1 MKDKRIVTIPNLLS
15 LIRLLLIPLF
25 VWLYA
30 VRRDYSRALLVLAIS
45 AVTDILDGQ
54 IARRFGMVSDLGKML
69 DPIADKVTQGVVLI
83 CLVTR
88 FPAMWVPLVLL
99 VVKEAFVGIT
109 NLMIIRQ
116 TGRVNGAAFHGKVAT
131 VFLDGLM
138 LAHLLWGN
146 MPAAVSVALVTLT
159 TVFMLLSLWLYAM
172 TNIAKLKRLQTRKT
186 ITALECE
193 QKKEANVA
201 SGSQ

>member
-1 MKDKRIVTIPNLLS
+1 
-15 LIRLLLIPLF
+15 
-25 VWLYA
+25 
-30 VRRDYSRALLVLAIS
+30 
-45 AVTDILDGQ
+45 
-54 IARRFGMVSDLGKML
+54 MVSDLGKML

-88 FPAMWVPLVLL
+88 FPAMWAPLVLL

-109 NLMIIRQ
+109 NLMIIER
-116 TGRVNGAAFHGKVAT
+116 TGRIDGAAFHGKVAT

-146 MPAAVSVALVTLT
+146 MPAAVSIALVTLT
-159 TVFMLLSLWLYAM
+159 TIFMLLSLWLYAM
-172 TNIAKLKRLQTRKT
+172 TNIAKLKRLRTRKM
-186 ITALECE
+186 ITALEDE
-193 QKKEANVA
+193 QNKEGNLT

>member
-25 VWLYA
+25 
-30 VRRDYSRALLVLAIS
+30 
-45 AVTDILDGQ
+45 
-54 IARRFGMVSDLGKML
+54 
-69 DPIADKVTQGVVLI
+69 
-83 CLVTR
+83 
-88 FPAMWVPLVLL
+88 
-99 VVKEAFVGIT
+99 
-109 NLMIIRQ
+109 
-116 TGRVNGAAFHGKVAT
+116 GRVNGAAFHGKVAT

-159 TVFMLLSLWLYAM
+159 TLFMLLSLWLYAM